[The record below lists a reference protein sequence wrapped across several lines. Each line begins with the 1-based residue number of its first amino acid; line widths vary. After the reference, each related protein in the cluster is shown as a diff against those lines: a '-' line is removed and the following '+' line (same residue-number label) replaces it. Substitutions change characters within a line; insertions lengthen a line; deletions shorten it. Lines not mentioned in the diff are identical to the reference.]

1 MVVCRFDD
9 VLLKILKS
17 NAKEVLA
24 VLNFIKEANDET
36 PLHFM
41 KQSTQPRGEMK
52 DKREDPSPRQ
62 KSTNPKWVI
71 RGQMNKLCSRT
82 PTSGDNHIRE
92 GKGRETSKHSEPGRT
107 LTCEGNACQNRG
119 SLHFVA
125 NGGYCFL
132 SYWSAEFRTSFN
144 FFYDEGYANCALH
157 IGYVGVQP
165 NRGR

>member
-1 MVVCRFDD
+1 MPHMVVCRFDD
-9 VLLKILKS
+9 VLLKILNS

-24 VLNFIKEANDET
+24 VLNFIKDANDET

-82 PTSGDNHIRE
+82 PTSGNNHIRE

-107 LTCEGNACQNRG
+107 LTC
-119 SLHFVA
+119 
-125 NGGYCFL
+125 
-132 SYWSAEFRTSFN
+132 
-144 FFYDEGYANCALH
+144 
-157 IGYVGVQP
+157 
-165 NRGR
+165 